1 MEVALE
7 FFILRVRKSRKTTLL
22 KLDDFDGAGTALLDV
37 VAKAFAPLIKG
48 NYKGVLGKSLG
59 IIGLK
64 KSPVGIEGTLVVGEY
79 GLASSV
85 IDVND
90 GSKAFDKDKHHAEQV
105 PYYFR
110 VHIPKGGDQGVLI
123 LQRLGVGGIT
133 SIVKPIIRDYFGS
146 KFDKHTLDIA
156 PMVPDFV
163 FKRYLTKG
171 TPKSVTFVKNSIPA
185 DYADRVA
192 GKRKEMKG
200 SVEVT
205 IKSSEGS
212 FFRPQKLAEA
222 ASVGKIA
229 SVYTFDEF
237 EPDQVKMKIDVG
249 GKTRTINL
257 NNQANLRAS
266 FDVTE
271 KVNEDKS
278 GYPNKKDVS
287 AAAQEIL
294 VEVAAAA
301 GVKL

>member
-7 FFILRVRKSRKTTLL
+7 FFILRVRRSRKTAQL
-22 KLDDFDGAGTALLDV
+22 KLDDFDGAGAAMLNV
-37 VAKAFAPLIKG
+37 IANAFAPLIKG

-64 KSPVGIEGTLVVGEY
+64 KSPVGLEGTLVVGEY

-90 GSKAFDKDKHHAEQV
+90 GSNAFDKDKHHAEQV

-110 VHIPKGGDQGVLI
+110 VHIPVGGDQGVLI

-133 SIVKPIIRDYFGS
+133 GIVRPVIRDYFMS
-146 KFDKHTLDIA
+146 KFDNHTLDIA
-156 PMVPDFV
+156 PMVPDFL
-163 FKRYLTKG
+163 FKRYLAKG
-171 TPKSVTFVKNSIPA
+171 TPKSVTFVKNTIPA

-205 IKSSEGS
+205 IKSSERS
-212 FFRPQKLAEA
+212 FFRLNELAEA
-222 ASVGKIA
+222 ASVGNIA
-229 SVYTFDEF
+229 SVYVFDEF

-249 GKTRTINL
+249 GRNRTINL

-266 FDVTE
+266 FDITD

-278 GYPNKKDVS
+278 GYPSTKDISV
-287 AAAQEIL
+287 AAQDIL
-294 VEVAAAA
+294 VEVAGAA